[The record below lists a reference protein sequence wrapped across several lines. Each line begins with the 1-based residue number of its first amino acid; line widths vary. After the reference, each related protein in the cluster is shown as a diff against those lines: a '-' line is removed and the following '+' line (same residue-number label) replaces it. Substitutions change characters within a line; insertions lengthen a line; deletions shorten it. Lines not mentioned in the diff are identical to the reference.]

1 MEDLTARQK
10 EILHL
15 IREHTATS
23 GFPPTRADICRAM
36 GFKSPNAAEDHL
48 RALERKGAIEM
59 LPGASRGIRILEPS
73 GIPLVGRVAAGAP
86 LLATENIEN
95 HYNIDPRM
103 FKPHADYLLT
113 VKGDSMRDAG
123 ILNGDLLAVHRTQD
137 FQSGQIVVA
146 RIADE
151 VTVKRAQRQKHLIE
165 LQPANPDFEPI
176 IVNPR
181 SEPFAIEG
189 IAVGV
194 IRNGGM
200 H

>member
-1 MEDLTARQK
+1 MEDLTTRQK

-15 IREHTATS
+15 IREHSASS

-36 GFKSPNAAEDHL
+36 GFKSPNAAEEHL
-48 RALERKGAIEM
+48 RALERKGAIEI
-59 LPGASRGIRILEPS
+59 LAGASRGIRITQET
-73 GIPLVGRVAAGAP
+73 GVPLVGRVAAGSP
-86 LLATENIEN
+86 ILATGNIER

-113 VKGDSMRDAG
+113 VKGESMRDAG
-123 ILNGDLLAVHRTQD
+123 ILDGDLLAVHRTPD
-137 FQSGQIVVA
+137 FKSGQIVVA

-151 VTVKRAQRQKHLIE
+151 VTVKRAQKNRNLIE
-165 LQPANPDFEPI
+165 LLPANPDFKPI
-176 IVNPR
+176 VVNPR

-194 IRNGGM
+194 IRNGL

>member
-1 MEDLTARQK
+1 
-10 EILHL
+10 
-15 IREHTATS
+15 
-23 GFPPTRADICRAM
+23 
-36 GFKSPNAAEDHL
+36 
-48 RALERKGAIEM
+48 M
-59 LPGASRGIRILEPS
+59 LAGASRGIRILQPS

-86 LLATENIEN
+86 LLATENVAA

-113 VKGDSMRDAG
+113 VKGESMRDAG
-123 ILNGDLLAVHRTQD
+123 ILDGDLLAVHRTAD
-137 FQSGQIVVA
+137 FKSGQIVVA

-165 LQPANPDFEPI
+165 LHPANPDFEPI

>member
-1 MEDLTARQK
+1 MEELTARQK

>member
-1 MEDLTARQK
+1 MEDLTQRQK

-15 IREHTATS
+15 IREHSATS

-36 GFKSPNAAEDHL
+36 GFKSPNAAEEHL
-48 RALERKGAIEM
+48 RALERKGAIEI
-59 LPGASRGIRILEPS
+59 LAGASRGIRITQET
-73 GIPLVGRVAAGAP
+73 GVPLVGRVAAGSP
-86 LLATENIEN
+86 ILATGNIEA

-113 VKGDSMRDAG
+113 VKGESMRDAG
-123 ILNGDLLAVHRTQD
+123 ILNGDLLAVHRTTD
-137 FQSGQIVVA
+137 FKAGQIVVA

-151 VTVKRAQRQKHLIE
+151 VTVKRIQRKKNLIE
-165 LQPANPDFEPI
+165 LLPENPDFKPI
-176 IVNPR
+176 VVDPR

-194 IRNGGM
+194 IRKGL

>member
-15 IREHTATS
+15 IREHTASS

-36 GFKSPNAAEDHL
+36 GFKSPNAAEEHL
-48 RALERKGAIEM
+48 RALERKGAIEI
-59 LPGASRGIRILEPS
+59 LAGASRGIRITQES
-73 GIPLVGRVAAGAP
+73 GVPLVGRVAAGSP
-86 LLATENIEN
+86 ILATGNIER

-113 VKGDSMRDAG
+113 VKGESMRDAG
-123 ILNGDLLAVHRTQD
+123 ILNGDLLAVHSTSD
-137 FQSGQIVVA
+137 FKPGQIVVA

-151 VTVKRAQRQKHLIE
+151 VTVKRIQRKRNLIE
-165 LQPANPDFEPI
+165 LLPENPDFKPI
-176 IVNPR
+176 VVDPR
-181 SEPFAIEG
+181 GEPFAIEG

-194 IRNGGM
+194 IRNGL